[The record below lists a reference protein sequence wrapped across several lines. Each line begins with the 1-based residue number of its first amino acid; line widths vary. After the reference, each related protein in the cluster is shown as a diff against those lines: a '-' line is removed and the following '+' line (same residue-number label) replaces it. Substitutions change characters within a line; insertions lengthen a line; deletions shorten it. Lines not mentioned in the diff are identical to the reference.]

1 MPRINHTVL
10 MSSARYFSNEQQINP
25 YYHDEPV
32 DLEAAVR
39 EHDHLKATM
48 QLAGIEVRQV
58 TAPPDSQDGVYTAN
72 WALVRGQKAV
82 LARLPDARKA
92 EEAWAERELT
102 NLGIDVVRTPEY
114 WRFSGQ
120 GDALPCGD
128 YLFCGQGY
136 RSDPRAQAFAAN
148 HLGYTLVQLQTVPQ
162 LDHDG
167 TPVINAESGWEDS
180 FYYDIDLAMAII
192 RPPFGD
198 QKGLIAFCQEAFT
211 AESIEKL
218 LNMSDEFD
226 FIFVSE
232 DEAVNAFACNLVS
245 TGETVIMSA
254 HAPKLKAD
262 LESRGLSTL
271 TPEVVELAK
280 GGGFIRCQTLS
291 FND

>member
-10 MSSARYFSNEQQINP
+10 MSSAQYFSNEQQINP

-32 DLEAAVR
+32 DLEAAQR
-39 EHDHLKATM
+39 EHDHLRATM
-48 QLAGIEVRQV
+48 EQAGISARQV
-58 TAPPDSQDGVYTAN
+58 TAPSDSQDGVYTAN

-102 NLGIDVVRTPEY
+102 NLGIDIVRTPED

-136 RSDPRAQAFAAN
+136 RSDPRAQAFAAD

-162 LDHDG
+162 LDNDG
-167 TPVINAESGWEDS
+167 IAVINAESGWEDS

-192 RPPFGD
+192 RPPANG
-198 QKGLIAFCQEAFT
+198 QKGLIAFCREAFT
-211 AESIEKL
+211 TESVEKL
-218 LNMSDEFD
+218 LSMSDEFD

-254 HAPKLKAD
+254 HAPNLKAD
-262 LESRGLSTL
+262 LESRGLATL